1 MPDAP
6 VPFGPQTLI
15 VEWDADWVDDVR
27 RAIHKGTRTLED
39 VQMTILYEGPPSPR
53 GGVWVALSLPRQRFL
68 ELMDRYADD
77 NGTHQ
82 LSYVAQEYM
91 WNLGYENGEPARPN

>member
-6 VPFGPQTLI
+6 KPFGPQTLI

-39 VQMTILYEGPPSPR
+39 VQMTILYEGKPSPQ
-53 GGVWVALSLPRQRFL
+53 GGVWVALSLPPHRFL
-68 ELMDRYADD
+68 ALMDRYAAT
-77 NGTHQ
+77 GGSLL
-82 LSYVAQEYM
+82 LSHVAREFM
-91 WNLGYENGEPARPN
+91 WNLGFENGEPARPN